1 MGPTAQTL
9 RFGRYEV
16 LEEIGRGAMGVVFKA
31 RDPKIGRLVALK
43 TIHLASSLDAKSK
56 AQYLERFYRE
66 ASAAGC
72 LAHPNIVTVY
82 DTGEEGGVPFIALEL
97 VPGQSLEAFLAP
109 RNALPWQ
116 QAVGI
121 ILQIAEALESAHEQG
136 IVHRDIKPAN
146 ILITPN
152 GRVKIT
158 DFGIAKI
165 TGSHL
170 TQEAL
175 ILGTPSYIAPEVILG
190 QPADRRVDIFSVGCV
205 AYELLS
211 GIRPFAGEEFSTVC
225 YRIVHEEPRSLAE
238 VAPDTPAPLRAIV
251 AKTLAKVPAARY
263 PRAGD
268 LAAAFRALLEQR
280 DPETEDDALAQTVVS
295 TKRNLLDHSVAA
307 DPQRAMSSDT
317 SGAILP
323 RLGSILIAL
332 GKRLRH
338 EIQRWGRSRRIF
350 RTAAVVGILLVVG
363 GVLWAVRQAD
373 PAVQARKYLE
383 AGELREAISVL
394 VESRERTPKRA
405 DLALL
410 LGEAY
415 AQSGMRLRA
424 LSAYRQAMELDAAYR
439 RDRDLVRRIVAML
452 AHGETAGEAGE
463 LLAQMGEV
471 SLDPLQEA
479 TKSANSTLRWN
490 AARVLRGMGQEPDY
504 VLLYILDLK
513 HEDCF
518 TRRRAAERLGGL
530 GDKRAI
536 PGLQEARQRSI
547 LANFCMFGAL
557 DDALK
562 QLGSR

>member
-43 TIHLASSLDAKSK
+43 TIHLASSLDGKSK

-97 VPGQSLEAFLAP
+97 VPGQSLEAFLAA

-121 ILQIAEALESAHEQG
+121 LLQIAEALESAHEQG

-146 ILITPN
+146 ILITPD

-175 ILGTPSYIAPEVILG
+175 ILGTPSYLAPEVILG

-211 GIRPFAGEEFSTVC
+211 GIRPFAAEEFTTVC
-225 YRIVHEEPRSLAE
+225 FRIVHEEPRSLAE
-238 VAPDTPAPLRAIV
+238 VAPDTPAPLRAII

-268 LAAAFRALLEQR
+268 LASAFRALLEQR
-280 DPETEDDALAQTVVS
+280 DPETEDDPLAQTVVS
-295 TKRNLLDHSVAA
+295 TKRDLLDHSMAA
-307 DPQRAMSSDT
+307 DPQGAMSSDT
-317 SGAILP
+317 PGAILP
-323 RLGSILIAL
+323 QLGSILIAL

-338 EIQRWGRSRRIF
+338 EIQRWGRSRRIL
-350 RTAAVVGILLVVG
+350 RTAAVVGSLLVVG

-394 VESRERTPKRA
+394 VEARERTPKRA

-424 LSAYRQAMELDAAYR
+424 LSAYRQAMELNGGYR

-452 AHGETAGEAGE
+452 AHGETAGEADE

-471 SLDPLQEA
+471 SLGSLQEA

-518 TRRRAAERLGGL
+518 TRRKAAERLGGL

-536 PGLQEARQRSI
+536 PALQEARQRSI

>member
-1 MGPTAQTL
+1 MRPTAQTL

-43 TIHLASSLDAKSK
+43 TIHVARSLDSGVK

-66 ASAAGC
+66 AGAAGC

-82 DTGEEGGVPFIALEL
+82 DAGEEGEVPFIALEL
-97 VPGQSLEAFLAP
+97 VPGQSLEAFLTA

-116 QAVGI
+116 EAVGI
-121 ILQIAEALESAHEQG
+121 LLQIAEALESAHERG

-146 ILITPN
+146 ILLTPD

-170 TQEAL
+170 TQEAQ
-175 ILGTPSYIAPEVILG
+175 IVGTPSCLAPEVILG
-190 QPADRRVDIFSVGCV
+190 QAADRRVDIFSVGCI

-211 GIRPFAGEEFSTVC
+211 GTRPFAGEEFTTVC
-225 YRIVHEEPRSLAE
+225 YRIVHEEPRPLAE
-238 VAPDTPAPLRAIV
+238 LAPDTPAPLLAIA
-251 AKTLAKVPAARY
+251 AKALAKVPAARY
-263 PRAGD
+263 QRAGD
-268 LAAAFRALLEQR
+268 LAAAFRDLLEQR
-280 DPETEDDALAQTVVS
+280 HPESGGDSSAKTVVS
-295 TKRNLLDHSVAA
+295 AKLDLLHRSLSA
-307 DPQRAMSSDT
+307 DAPQGMSSAT
-317 SGAILP
+317 RPAIVP
-323 RLGSILIAL
+323 RLGRILVAL
-332 GKRLRH
+332 GGRLRH
-338 EIQRWGRSRRIF
+338 EIQTSGRYRRLL
-350 RTAAVVGILLVVG
+350 RTAAAVGGILVVG

-373 PAVQARKYLE
+373 PAVRARKHLQ
-383 AGELREAISVL
+383 AGEPQEAISVL
-394 VESRERTPKRA
+394 VEARNRVPERA

-415 AQSGMRLRA
+415 VESGMRLRA
-424 LSAYRQAMELDAAYR
+424 LSAYRQAMELDVSYR
-439 RDRDLVRRIVAML
+439 RDRDLVRRLVAML

-463 LLAQMGEV
+463 LLAQMRAV
-471 SLDPLQEA
+471 SLGSLEEA
-479 TKSANSTLRWN
+479 TESADSALRWN
-490 AARVLRGMGQEPDY
+490 AARVLRRMGQEPDY
-504 VLLYILDLK
+504 ILLYILDLK

-518 TRRRAAERLGGL
+518 TRKKAAERLGEL

-536 PGLQEARQRSI
+536 PALQEARQRSI

-557 DDALK
+557 DDALRR
-562 QLGSR
+562 LGSR